1 MRGSKSRDSTCPEP
15 VPSLSQ
21 EEKIKGDKEGQS
33 QDHVGYEIWAQRN
46 AWGSPVPS
54 LGLQVVAGALM
65 ASPFLPAETFLGL
78 SPGGCRPACTC
89 ISMTTISRATW

>member
-1 MRGSKSRDSTCPEP
+1 MRFGPKEP
-15 VPSLSQ
+15 PGAPQ
-21 EEKIKGDKEGQS
+21 C
-33 QDHVGYEIWAQRN
+33 
-46 AWGSPVPS
+46 PS

-65 ASPFLPAETFLGL
+65 AFPFLPAKTFLGL